1 MKNKIKQNAKAEFFF
16 FACWSSHLRW
26 QISLCIRS
34 FTQSS
39 FVLDVSQTR
48 KWIFFLSIDIAV

>member
-1 MKNKIKQNAKAEFFF
+1 MKNKKIKQNAKADF

-34 FTQSS
+34 FTRSS
-39 FVLDVSQTR
+39 FVLDVSRTR
-48 KWIFFLSIDIAV
+48 KCFFFLSIDIVM